1 MIEIQNVTRLYGKTI
16 AVSKLDLH
24 IYRGEIFGLL
34 GSNGA
39 GKSTTM
45 KMVCGLLKPTK
56 GTIHVGGI
64 DVRNNPLAVK
74 AKIGYLPENAQ
85 LYDRLTGKENLEM
98 IGALRKLSSS
108 LIEERIEYYSEKLGL
123 ENYIFSEVGSYSKG
137 MKQRL
142 AIAQTLIHDPEVL
155 VLDEPASGL
164 DPRYVKLLK
173 EWIRKLA
180 RAGCTII
187 LSTHITEIAESLCDR
202 IGIINNGRLGGI
214 GTVSDLMI
222 ATNSKNLE
230 DCFVNI
236 VESDSTTEI
245 TEGRFYRTD

>member
-1 MIEIQNVTRLYGKTI
+1 MIEIQNVTRLYGKTV
-16 AVSKLDLH
+16 AVSKLDLNIH
-24 IYRGEIFGLL
+24 RGEIFGLL

-45 KMVCGLLKPTK
+45 KMVCGLLKPTN

-85 LYDRLTGKENLEM
+85 LYERLTGKENLEL
-98 IGALRKLSSS
+98 IGALRKLSSN

-123 ENYIFSEVGSYSKG
+123 EKHIFSEVGSYSKG

-180 RAGCTII
+180 RTGCTII
-187 LSTHITEIAESLCDR
+187 LSTHITEIAASLCDR

-230 DCFVNI
+230 DCFVSI
-236 VESDSTTEI
+236 VESDATTEI